1 MTLSDAASSYCLL
14 NHLYILASSGFYT
27 LFEQMLKVVY
37 NLFVNLPGI
46 NVYMSYNFSTSR
58 IFENKTFKKSNE
70 RFRVFFRIDMCS
82 LGLKACC
89 RFLISD
95 ENKGFIKAV
104 LYELKRWKLGLHV
117 FTIIV
122 SNTDMKSLFTA
133 KKMDK

>member
-1 MTLSDAASSYCLL
+1 MV
-14 NHLYILASSGFYT
+14 
-27 LFEQMLKVVY
+27 KVVY

-58 IFENKTFKKSNE
+58 IFETKTFKKSNE
-70 RFRVFFRIDMCS
+70 RFRVFFRKDMCL

-104 LYELKRWKLGLHV
+104 LYELKR
-117 FTIIV
+117 
-122 SNTDMKSLFTA
+122 
-133 KKMDK
+133 

>member
-1 MTLSDAASSYCLL
+1 
-14 NHLYILASSGFYT
+14 
-27 LFEQMLKVVY
+27 MLKVVY

-95 ENKGFIKAV
+95 EKKGFIKAV
-104 LYELKRWKLGLHV
+104 LYELKRWKL
-117 FTIIV
+117 
-122 SNTDMKSLFTA
+122 
-133 KKMDK
+133 